1 MPHQIVLSTA
11 AKKIASSEEEL
22 LGLADRE
29 WITPVAKGRFV
40 YISGRDEYKARF
52 ILHLRHRLNLS
63 DEDIQR
69 VLDVQAPPYSLK
81 DIPALLGQSAGSDR

>member
-1 MPHQIVLSTA
+1 MPHQIVLSSA

-69 VLDVQAPPYSLK
+69 VLDVQSPPYSMK
-81 DIPALLGQSAGSDR
+81 DVPTALRQSAESER